1 VVVFFRNAGK
11 FKERYSMLGFNDS
24 AQLDA
29 GSMWPIAYAVTEL
42 TPADEK
48 KITSLVKKAVK

>member
-1 VVVFFRNAGK
+1 
-11 FKERYSMLGFNDS
+11 MLGFNDS